1 MADASDTGSRV
12 NTAARLALLEAIRAV
27 GEASDD
33 GLSGADG
40 LDAGIES
47 FVGGLGLALGA
58 VYVKRPT
65 TGAMELRAWRGDHA
79 PEAKRLELAA
89 HPELYEELLGGE
101 ARALDALSARETLG
115 TDVGA
120 MAPMRAGA
128 ETLGAVLVAPPAD
141 GEIEPGAIEALA
153 GLARVLG
160 LALSNAQ
167 LFRGLQDRARE
178 MDRQVRQLFALTEVA
193 RAVARWLD
201 PTEVQDTV
209 VSEARRLVR
218 AEGAALALADEA
230 GLAVVARDT
239 AEAGAQTP
247 LAVAQAMLAAD
258 QPLRTE
264 AGVASLAVEV
274 GEGRRGALLVWRS
287 TERPFEENDSELL
300 SGLADQA
307 TVALTNARLLTDLEH
322 EQRAHRHLAGRI
334 VEAQELERR
343 RIAEDIHDGPVQ
355 QLVGLG
361 LLLDALAAEGDDDPE
376 STRKAATAARET
388 VRGLREVIFDLHP
401 MSLEELRFTA
411 ATRTVCERHAWR
423 GFACELDL
431 APADTLDDTQRT
443 VAFRV
448 VQEAITNA
456 AKHANAQRLSVSARE
471 EGADVVIEIVDD
483 GAGFDSEILSESR
496 IDEGHLGLAAM
507 RERAR
512 LAGGSLD
519 IETAPGEG
527 TTVRLT
533 VPGPAGGV

>member
-1 MADASDTGSRV
+1 MR
-12 NTAARLALLEAIRAV
+12 
-27 GEASDD
+27 
-33 GLSGADG
+33 
-40 LDAGIES
+40 
-47 FVGGLGLALGA
+47 LALGA

-65 TGAMELRAWRGDHA
+65 TGVMELRAWRGDHA
-79 PEAKRLELAA
+79 PEAKRLELAT

-101 ARALDALSARETLG
+101 ARGLAGLSSRETLG
-115 TDVGA
+115 TDIGA

-128 ETLGAVLVAPPAD
+128 ETVGAVLIAPRSGAGIDAD
-141 GEIEPGAIEALA
+141 VIDGLA
-153 GLARVLG
+153 GVARVLG

-218 AEGAALALADEA
+218 AEGAALALPADA
-230 GLAVVARDT
+230 GLSVVARDMGDADT
-239 AEAGAQTP
+239 APP
-247 LAVAQAMLAAD
+247 LEVARAMLTAD
-258 QPLRTE
+258 ELLRTE
-264 AGVASLAVEV
+264 AGVASLAVQA
-274 GEGRRGALLVWRS
+274 GEGRQGALLVWRS
-287 TERPFEENDSELL
+287 TERPFEEHDSELL
-300 SGLADQA
+300 KGLADQA

-361 LLLDALAAEGDDDPE
+361 LLLDALSAERADDPE

-388 VRGLREVIFDLHP
+388 VRTLREVIFDLHP

-423 GFACELDL
+423 GIEYELDL

-456 AKHANAQRLSVSARE
+456 AKHANAQSISVTARE
-471 EGADVVIEIVDD
+471 RDGDVVVEIRDD
-483 GAGFDSEILSESR
+483 GTGFDATILSETR
-496 IDEGHLGLAAM
+496 IEEGHLGLAAM

-512 LAGGSLD
+512 LAGGALE
-519 IETAPGEG
+519 IETEPGEG

-533 VPGPAGGV
+533 VPGPAERD

>member
-1 MADASDTGSRV
+1 MADAAETGYTA
-12 NTAARLALLEAIRAV
+12 NTAARVAVLEAIQAV
-27 GEASDD
+27 GQASDD
-33 GLSGADG
+33 GLSGDDG

-47 FVGGLGLALGA
+47 FVDALDLTIGA

-65 TGAMELRAWRGDHA
+65 TGVMELRAWRGEHA
-79 PEAKRLELAA
+79 PEARRLELAA

-115 TDVGA
+115 TGMGA

-128 ETLGAVLVAPPAD
+128 ETLGAVLVAPRTD
-141 GEIEPGAIEALA
+141 GGIDASVVDALA

-218 AEGAALALADEA
+218 AEGAALALAQDP
-230 GLAVVARDT
+230 GLVVVARDT
-239 AEAGAQTP
+239 ADADAEAP
-247 LAVAQAMLAAD
+247 IEVAEAMLSAD

-264 AGVASLAVEV
+264 AGVASLGVQA
-274 GEGRRGALLVWRS
+274 GEGRRGALVVWRS
-287 TERPFEENDSELL
+287 SERPFEEHDSELL
-300 SGLADQA
+300 RGLADQA

-322 EQRAHRHLAGRI
+322 EQRAHRRLAGKI

-376 STRKAATAARET
+376 SMRKAATAARET
-388 VRGLREVIFDLHP
+388 VRTLREVIFDLHP

-423 GFACELDL
+423 GIECELDL
-431 APADTLDDTQRT
+431 AAADTLDDTQRT

-456 AKHANAQRLSVSARE
+456 AKHANAQTLWVTARHQGE
-471 EGADVVIEIVDD
+471 EVVLEIRDD
-483 GAGFDSEILSESR
+483 GSGFDAGILAENR
-496 IDEGHLGLAAM
+496 IEEGHLGLAAM

-519 IETAPGEG
+519 IQTAPGEG

-533 VPGPAGGV
+533 VPGPVAGA

>member
-1 MADASDTGSRV
+1 MPEAADTGS
-12 NTAARLALLEAIRAV
+12 AADAATRAALLAAIDAV
-27 GEASDD
+27 GEASDE
-33 GLSGADG
+33 GLSGDDG
-40 LDAGIES
+40 LDAGVERFVES
-47 FVGGLGLALGA
+47 LDLTLCA

-65 TGAMELRAWRGDHA
+65 SGVMELRAWRGDHA
-79 PEAKRLELAA
+79 PQAKRLELAA
-89 HPELYEELLGGE
+89 HPELYEGLLPGD

-115 TDVGA
+115 TDLA
-120 MAPMRAGA
+120 AIAPMRAGA
-128 ETLGAVLVAPPAD
+128 ETLGAVLMAPRSEA
-141 GEIEPGAIEALA
+141 GIEVGMIEGLA

-167 LFRGLQDRARE
+167 LFRGLQDRAKE

-218 AEGAALALADEA
+218 AEGAALALGGEDD
-230 GLAVVARDT
+230 LTVVARDS
-239 AEAGAQTP
+239 ADEATETP
-247 LAVAQAMLAAD
+247 LAVAEAMLAERES
-258 QPLRTE
+258 LTTE
-264 AGVASLAVEV
+264 AGVASLAVEA
-274 GEGRRGALLVWRS
+274 GEGRPGALLVWRS
-287 TERPFEENDSELL
+287 SERPFEEHDSELL
-300 SGLADQA
+300 RGLADQA

-355 QLVGLG
+355 ELVGLG
-361 LLLDALAAEGDDDPE
+361 LLLDALSAEGDDAE
-376 STRKAATAARET
+376 SIRRAATAAREN
-388 VRGLREVIFDLHP
+388 VRSLREVIFDLHP

-411 ATRTVCERHAWR
+411 ATRTVCDRHSWR
-423 GFACELDL
+423 GIEYELDL
-431 APADTLDDTQRT
+431 AAADTLDDTQRT

-448 VQEAITNA
+448 VQEAIANA
-456 AKHANAQRLSVSARE
+456 AKHANAQHLSVTARE
-471 EGADVVIEIVDD
+471 RGGDVVVEIRDD
-483 GAGFDSEILSESR
+483 GAGFDGDILTGSR
-496 IDEGHLGLAAM
+496 IGDGHLGLVAM

-519 IETAPGEG
+519 IETAPGQG

-533 VPGPAGGV
+533 VPAPARPT